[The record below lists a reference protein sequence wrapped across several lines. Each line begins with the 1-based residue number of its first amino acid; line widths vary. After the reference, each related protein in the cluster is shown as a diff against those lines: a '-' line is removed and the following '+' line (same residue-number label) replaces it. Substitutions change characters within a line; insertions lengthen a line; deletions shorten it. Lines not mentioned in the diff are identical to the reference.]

1 VRALLVHNPTA
12 GGGRAG
18 RLLPE
23 VTRRLAADGV
33 EVDRHETR
41 SLEDARLAACEAAGT
56 VEVVVAM
63 GGDGTVGACAAGL
76 ADAGPPGWSP
86 GGSGGSGGP
95 PGWSPGGSRGSG
107 GPPGWS
113 HGGSGVRAALGV
125 IPAGGGNDAARSL
138 GLPSGDP
145 VAAAG
150 LLARLRRRPA
160 DLAMVAGRAYLNV
173 AGAGFDSEV
182 TRVANQ
188 RLGWAGNRPRYV
200 GAVLAQ
206 LVVGRTASFELV
218 LDGRAMPLRGW
229 LVAVANGPSYGG
241 GMRIAPRASLD
252 DGLLEVVV
260 IHDIG
265 KLDFLR
271 TFPKVFSGRHV
282 EHPAVAVHRAAR
294 VELDADRTLAVYADG
309 EPAGTLPATFQVRPA
324 AITVLANHPAPGFSA
339 P

>member
-1 VRALLVHNPTA
+1 VKALLVHNPTA

-18 RLLPE
+18 RLLADLTE
-23 VTRRLAADGV
+23 RLAAGGV
-33 EVDRHETR
+33 EADRHQTR
-41 SLEDARLAACEAAGT
+41 SLEDARLAAREAAGAYDA
-56 VEVVVAM
+56 VVAM

-76 ADAGPPGWSP
+76 ADAGPGEPG
-86 GGSGGSGGP
+86 
-95 PGWSPGGSRGSG
+95 
-107 GPPGWS
+107 
-113 HGGSGVRAALGV
+113 VMAALGV

-145 VAAAG
+145 LAAAG

-160 DLAMVAGRAYLNV
+160 DLATVAGRTYLNV

-182 TRVANQ
+182 NRVANQ

-200 GAVLAQ
+200 GAVLAE
-206 LVVGRTASFELV
+206 LVVGRTAAFELV
-218 LDGRAMPLRGW
+218 LDGRAVPVVGW

-241 GMRIAPRASLD
+241 GMRVAPQASLD
-252 DGLLEVVV
+252 DGLLDVVV
-260 IHDIG
+260 IGEIG
-265 KLDFLR
+265 KLEFLR

-294 VELDADRTLAVYADG
+294 VDLDADRPLAVYADG

-324 AITVLANHPAPGFSA
+324 AIAVLAADPAPGFPA
-339 P
+339 GPRP